1 LQLVGFMADH
11 ANAIIQGGLNDD
23 RNMPPI
29 QVSQFVEDMCN
40 ENASFTGVINDDLV
54 ACAGVYPVWDGLGEA
69 WFLASHRIFENPI
82 TVSRAVRRGL
92 EKIMD
97 ENNYHR
103 VQAHVNGEWS
113 NARRWAK
120 LMGMEEEGVM
130 KKFSPDKKDFIRFAK
145 VI

>member
-1 LQLVGFMADH
+1 MADH
-11 ANAIIQGGLNDD
+11 ANAIIQDGLNDN

-29 QVSQFVEDMCN
+29 QVSRFVEDMC
-40 ENASFTGVINDDLV
+40 EVNASFTIVINDDLV

-69 WFLASHRIFENPI
+69 WFLASHRIFKNPI
-82 TVSRAVRRGL
+82 TVSKAVRQGL
-92 EKIMD
+92 KKIMD

-120 LMGMEEEGVM
+120 LMGMKEEGVM
-130 KKFSPDKKDFIRFAK
+130 KKFSPDKIDFIRFAK